1 MKVIDTLAALTMAAA
16 FLACAGGDGGR
27 EDGESA
33 VSALANAVTESVTS
47 QSLEAHARAIVQHE
61 RPSGS
66 TGENA
71 AIDHVVQTLRAAG
84 VAVEVH
90 TFEAYASDPISA
102 IVEIPRT
109 GLSFEAITVSFS
121 ASVPELV
128 APVVDLGELND
139 LPSLE
144 LGTGERLVLEGE
156 GIESPFTRSHPDL
169 SGSVALVEGLPRNAA
184 ATVLARLGAEGI
196 IFVNPEER
204 LNDLIVTSTWG
215 TPSLLN
221 YHRLPDLPVVE
232 IRKSAGEAI
241 RALLAQGPLQIRLGT
256 ETDSGWRP
264 MRLAVARIPGF
275 RDDSP
280 YVLFGGHIDAWHHGA
295 TDEGASNALM
305 LDLALAFHAQQDL
318 LNRGLVVAWWPGHSN
333 ARYAG
338 STWFAD
344 HFFED
349 LRNRAVAYVNIDLV
363 GQMGAELFGASA
375 TASLARLGSTV
386 IRDGV
391 GADIMSVPPGRNS
404 DQSFNGIGLPL
415 LQLHHTRPPEAGG
428 TWWWH
433 TPEDDFDKIDF
444 QVLKTDADLYA
455 HALSTL
461 LASPVLPVDLTATV
475 RALGDA
481 LAAHQATAGDR
492 FDLSE
497 GVALQAELLQ
507 RAGRIQN
514 ALPGHGSPGL
524 DAALLRILRPI
535 SRILY
540 VPVTPYHPDSGVGWS
555 LLPGLAPVSILS
567 NERSES
573 DRFRFAEAF
582 LIRERNRLIEAL
594 DRASREAGHLLE
606 LLESQGS

>member
-1 MKVIDTLAALTMAAA
+1 
-16 FLACAGGDGGR
+16 
-27 EDGESA
+27 
-33 VSALANAVTESVTS
+33 
-47 QSLEAHARAIVQHE
+47 
-61 RPSGS
+61 
-66 TGENA
+66 
-71 AIDHVVQTLRAAG
+71 
-84 VAVEVH
+84 
-90 TFEAYASDPISA
+90 
-102 IVEIPRT
+102 
-109 GLSFEAITVSFS
+109 
-121 ASVPELV
+121 
-128 APVVDLGELND
+128 
-139 LPSLE
+139 
-144 LGTGERLVLEGE
+144 
-156 GIESPFTRSHPDL
+156 
-169 SGSVALVEGLPRNAA
+169 VALVEGLPRNAA
-184 ATVLARLGAEGI
+184 ATVLARLGSEGI

-455 HALSTL
+455 HAL
-461 LASPVLPVDLTATV
+461 
-475 RALGDA
+475 
-481 LAAHQATAGDR
+481 
-492 FDLSE
+492 
-497 GVALQAELLQ
+497 
-507 RAGRIQN
+507 
-514 ALPGHGSPGL
+514 
-524 DAALLRILRPI
+524 LRILRPI